1 MSETEQE
8 KTQPVDGSSQPP
20 KTYKLLGVK
29 FKTAGKT
36 YFFDPGS
43 LLYNLGELVVVES
56 DKGLGLGR
64 VATLPR
70 EFRAGELGEEPKRII
85 RRANY
90 NDMERHRKNIELEK
104 DAFTY
109 CVERIKERRLD
120 MKLITVNY
128 LHDASKA
135 IFYYTAEQRVDFR
148 DLVKDL
154 AHKLHTRIEMKQ
166 IGVRDEAKLIG
177 GLGNCGRT
185 LCCATFLADFAPV
198 SVRMAKDQN
207 LAMNPAKV
215 SGVCGRLMCCLAYEY
230 DTYEDML
237 KDLPKKGKWAMCSS
251 GRCKIIDIN
260 IFTKTTQVQ
269 LEDGTELMLK
279 IEEIRADNSGARNMS
294 QQKNTNRVEK
304 KDNRENRGNDK
315 NKGNNKKRS

>member
-1 MSETEQE
+1 MSEAEHE
-8 KTQPVDGSSQPP
+8 KAQSNDTTGHTPR
-20 KTYKLLGVK
+20 THRLIGVK

-36 YFFDPGS
+36 CYFDAGP
-43 LLYNLGELVVVES
+43 LRYNIGELVVVEN
-56 DKGLGLGR
+56 DKGLGMAR
-64 VATLPR
+64 VVTLPR
-70 EFRAGELGEEPKRII
+70 DVSEKEIPPETRRII

-90 NDMERHRKNIELEK
+90 NDMERHRKNQDLEQE
-104 DAFTY
+104 AFRY
-109 CVERIKERRLD
+109 CMDRISERNLD
-120 MKLITVNY
+120 MKLIQVEY

-185 LCCATFLADFAPV
+185 LCCASFLSDFTPV

-215 SGVCGRLMCCLAYEY
+215 SGVCGRLMCCLAFEY

-237 KDLPKKGKWAMCSS
+237 KDLPKKGKWAMSS
-251 GRCKIIDIN
+251 KGRCRIVDIN
-260 IFTKTTQVQ
+260 IFTRTAQVVM
-269 LEDGTELMLK
+269 EDGADMVIG
-279 IEEIRADNSGARNMS
+279 IEELKLDSSSNS
-294 QQKNTNRVEK
+294 NRTL
-304 KDNRENRGNDK
+304 ENDAEDSDSGD
-315 NKGNNKKRS
+315 S